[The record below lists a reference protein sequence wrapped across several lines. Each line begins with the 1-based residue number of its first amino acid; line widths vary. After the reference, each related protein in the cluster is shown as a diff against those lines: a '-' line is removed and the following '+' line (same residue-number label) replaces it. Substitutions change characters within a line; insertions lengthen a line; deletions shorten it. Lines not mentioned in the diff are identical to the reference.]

1 MMSNSPFTSIKE
13 PDIHTIR
20 RVHILKKYPEI
31 KALMRPDSW
40 SGLLTIV
47 IVIVQLFIA
56 YGVGKYW
63 FNIEHWW
70 LFLLV
75 SYFVGA
81 VMNHW
86 VGMAIHEASH
96 DLLLPKPIHNIC
108 LSIFANIPIL
118 LPVAIPFRK
127 HHLKH
132 HSHLGIEG
140 VDNDFPTHFEADKIG
155 NFRFLKFLW
164 LFFYVFFLT
173 LARGF
178 TEKPNRWEFINVL
191 VILIAD
197 CLLVY
202 YWGLGAIAY
211 LLLSTFFGYSLHP
224 VAGHFIH
231 EHFIF
236 EENQE
241 TNSYYGVLNLFC
253 FNVGYH
259 NEHHDFMNIP
269 GRFLPQYYQIT
280 ASFYKDLK
288 ASKSWT
294 LMLLQFILSKKMG
307 AYSRYTRDDE
317 TRLEGIKRAKKL
329 SKL

>member
-1 MMSNSPFTSIKE
+1 MISNSPFTSIKE

-20 RVHILKKYPEI
+20 RVQILKAHPEI
-31 KALMRPDSW
+31 KQLMRPDSW
-40 SGLLTIV
+40 SGLLTLLIV
-47 IVIVQLFIA
+47 FVQLFIA
-56 YGVGKYW
+56 YWLGKYW
-63 FNIEHWW
+63 FNIESWY
-70 LFLLV
+70 LFLLA

-81 VMNHW
+81 VLNHW
-86 VGMAIHEASH
+86 VGMAIHEAAH
-96 DLLLPKPIHNIC
+96 DLLLPKTRQNIC

-140 VDNDFPTHFEADKIG
+140 IDNDFPSHFEATKIG
-155 NFRFLKFLW
+155 NFPLLKFIW

-178 TEKPNRWEFINVL
+178 TEKPNRWELINVI
-191 VILIAD
+191 VILITD

-202 YWGLGAIAY
+202 YLGWGAICY

-241 TNSYYGVLNLFC
+241 TNSYYGILNLFC

-280 ASFYKDLK
+280 ESYYKDLK

-294 LMLLQFILSKKMG
+294 IMLFQFILSKKIG
-307 AYSRYTRDDE
+307 AQSRYTRNE
-317 TRLEGIKRAKKL
+317 KTRLEGIKRAKEL
-329 SKL
+329 SEH